1 MLNAFPSQ
9 AAARPTADG
18 LVDWRAE
25 PNAALL
31 MHIVEGHLGPVAGR
45 IALLASRFNELV
57 VERLIAGARDA
68 LLRHGIAD
76 ASLTLVRVPG
86 AFELPWGAQRL
97 AATGHYRGIVALGC
111 VIRGD
116 TAHFDYVAGGAANGL
131 MQVGLAH
138 GLPIGFGVLTVDT
151 LEQALDR
158 AGGKAGNKG
167 AEAALAVLE
176 QLHLAATL
184 GAGA

>member
-1 MLNAFPSQ
+1 MQMIEGDFSP
-9 AAARPTADG
+9 PT
-18 LVDWRAE
+18 
-25 PNAALL
+25 
-31 MHIVEGHLGPVAGR
+31 GR

-68 LLRHGIAD
+68 LLRHGVSED
-76 ASLTLVRVPG
+76 HLTLVRVPG
-86 AFELPWGAQRL
+86 AFELPLVAHEL
-97 AATGHYRGIVALGC
+97 AASQNFAGMVALGA

-131 MQVGLAH
+131 MQASTAH
-138 GLPIGFGVLTVDT
+138 RVPIGFGVLTVDT

-167 AEAALAVLE
+167 SEAALTVIE
-176 QLHLAATL
+176 QINLLRRL
-184 GAGA
+184 RAGS

>member
-1 MLNAFPSQ
+1 M
-9 AAARPTADG
+9 
-18 LVDWRAE
+18 
-25 PNAALL
+25 ALP
-31 MHIVEGHLGPVAGR
+31 MHILEGHLGPVEGR
-45 IALLASRFNELV
+45 IALIASRFNELV
-57 VERLIAGARDA
+57 VERLVAGARDA

-76 ASLTLVRVPG
+76 GSLSLVRVPG
-86 AFELPWGAQRL
+86 AFELPLVAKQL

-111 VIRGD
+111 VVRGD

-131 MQVGLAH
+131 MQVSLAH

-151 LEQALDR
+151 MEQALDR

-167 AEAALAVLE
+167 ADAALAVLE
-176 QLHLAATL
+176 QLNLATAL